1 MIRTLS
7 LAPVALATAAI
18 AACLAAAPVRAAQL
32 ATTTPSLQGAT
43 VTETVAAMKPGD
55 FLWAPQVA
63 PEGPVVIV
71 VSIAQQRAFAYRN
84 GLPIGISTVS
94 TGKKGHETPTGV
106 FTLLQKNVDH
116 KSNLYNDAPMPY
128 MQRLTWDGIAMHAG
142 NLPGYPA
149 SHGCVR
155 LPMAF
160 AKLLYGVTK
169 LGLTVI
175 VTAGADIPRFAP
187 SPAVLSNTSAKGDED
202 LFGGSLWQPER
213 STTGP
218 VSVIISGADKRM
230 LVLRNGV
237 PIGSAPVKIAGS
249 VEGTSAYTLGAIEGE
264 TYKWMKLPMPGEGL
278 TGPVAVS
285 PDERARLTVPEDIR
299 IAMAAVVAPGTTVV
313 VTPDTLRSGGAGK
326 KMTVMTGGGMRGR

>member
-1 MIRTLS
+1 MVQP
-7 LAPVALATAAI
+7 AGAAI
-18 AACLAAAPVRAAQL
+18 
-32 ATTTPSLQGAT
+32 SLQDGS
-43 VTETVAAMKPGD
+43 VADVVAKMKPGEY
-55 FLWAPQVA
+55 LWAPEVA
-63 PEGPVVIV
+63 PAGPVVIV
-71 VSIAQQRAFAYRN
+71 VSITQQRAYAYRN

-116 KSNLYNDAPMPY
+116 KSSLYNDAPMPY

-155 LPMAF
+155 LPLAF

-175 VTAGADIPRFAP
+175 VTNDAQVPRVAPMPVFGGAGATA
-187 SPAVLSNTSAKGDED
+187 SHADEW

-213 STTGP
+213 QTTGP
-218 VSVIISGADKRM
+218 VSIIISAADKRM

-237 PIGSAPVKIAGS
+237 PIGSAPVHIHGE
-249 VEGTSAYTLGAIEGE
+249 VPGPTAYTLGAIEDGN
-264 TYKWMKLPMPGEGL
+264 YRWMRLPLPGQGL
-278 TGPVAVS
+278 DAPVQVS
-285 PDERARLTVPEDIR
+285 QQERDRLEVPEDIR
-299 IAMAAVVAPGTTVV
+299 LSMASVVVPGTTVV
-313 VTPDTLRSGGAGK
+313 VTPDTLSSGSAGK
-326 KMTVMTGGGMRGR
+326 KMTVMTAGN

>member
-1 MIRTLS
+1 MTRPLL
-7 LAPVALATAAI
+7 LAAAFVALAGPAA
-18 AACLAAAPVRAAQL
+18 AAQL
-32 ATTTPSLQGAT
+32 KATTPTLQGAT
-43 VTETVAAMKPGD
+43 VGETVAAMKPGD

-71 VSIAQQRAFAYRN
+71 VSIAQQRAYAYRN
-84 GLPIGISTVS
+84 GIPIGISTVS

-116 KSNLYNDAPMPY
+116 KSNLYNNAPMPY

-155 LPMAF
+155 LPMGF

-175 VTAGADIPRFAP
+175 VTAGAEVPRFAP
-187 SPAVLSNTSAKGDED
+187 SPAVFSNTSPKGGDD

-213 STTGP
+213 SKTGP
-218 VSVIISGADKRM
+218 VSIIISSADKRM

-237 PIGSAPVKIAGS
+237 PIGSAPVKIAGD
-249 VEGTSAYTLGAIEGE
+249 VTGTSAYTLGAIEGGN
-264 TYKWMKLPMPGEGL
+264 YRWMKLPMPGESLG
-278 TGPVAVS
+278 GPVEVT

-299 IAMAAVVAPGTTVV
+299 LAMAAVVAPGTTVV
-313 VTPDTLRSGGAGK
+313 VTLDTLQSGGAGK
-326 KMTVMTGGGMRGR
+326 KMTVMTAGK

>member
-1 MIRTLS
+1 MTRTFFL
-7 LAPVALATAAI
+7 LAAAAAVLVAPAAPATAAQLQ
-18 AACLAAAPVRAAQL
+18 AA
-32 ATTTPSLQGAT
+32 PSLQGAT
-43 VTETVAAMKPGD
+43 VGETVAAMKPGD

-71 VSIAQQRAFAYRN
+71 VSIAQQRAYAYRN
-84 GLPIGISTVS
+84 GVPIGISTVS

-116 KSNLYNDAPMPY
+116 KSNLYNNAPMPY
-128 MQRLTWDGIAMHAG
+128 MQRLTWDGIALHAG

-155 LPMAF
+155 LPMGF

-175 VTAGADIPRFAP
+175 VTAGADVPRFAP
-187 SPAVLSNTSAKGDED
+187 SPAVLSNTASKAESD

-218 VSVIISGADKRM
+218 VSIVISSADKRM

-237 PIGSAPVKIAGS
+237 PIGSAPVKIAGA
-249 VEGTSAYTLGAIEGE
+249 VTGTTAYTLGAIEGDN
-264 TYKWMKLPMPGEGL
+264 YKWMKLPMPGEAL
-278 TGPVAVS
+278 NAPVEVT

-299 IAMAAVVAPGTTVV
+299 VAMAAVVAPGTTVV
-313 VTPDTLRSGGAGK
+313 VTPDTLQTGGAGK
-326 KMTVMTGGGMRGR
+326 KMTVMTAGK